1 MLFRSVSSEPQ
12 TTAHNG
18 LLTTKTQYIT
28 SDKQVVSA
36 TLTNYKGDTVQEKVN
51 GRVKRTN
58 EYYANG
64 LLGSETDAKGNKTE
78 YAYNGLK
85 LQTEKHSPFFKRDD
99 GSIAYTITKNTYNK
113 NGNMTVGETTN
124 QDQNTK
130 NKKWSCA
137 EYSYDYLGNTVQS
150 VIYGDG
156 NTKNYTKYFYN
167 KDGTRTKMY
176 TGMSSENDTDRL
188 ETF

>member
-1 MLFRSVSSEPQ
+1 M
-12 TTAHNG
+12 
-18 LLTTKTQYIT
+18 
-28 SDKQVVSA
+28 VSA

-51 GRVKRTN
+51 GKVKRTN

-85 LQTEKHSPFFKRDD
+85 LQTEKHNPFFKRDD
-99 GSIAYTITKNTYNK
+99 GSIAYTITKNDYDK
-113 NGNMTVGETTN
+113 NGNMTLGETSIQA
-124 QDQNTK
+124 QDSSD
-130 NKKWSCA
+130 KKWSRA

-156 NTKNYTKYFYN
+156 STRSCTQYFYD
-167 KDGTRTKMY
+167 KDGTCTKMY

-188 ETF
+188 ETLDFFHQATYQSSFLIL